1 MMEFNELLRRK
12 TKKRFSSF
20 DSLLAPPPKLTVSE
34 DAARHRNISLEES
47 AKPGKWV
54 SWPFQIEMQNV
65 YNEKGVQ
72 LAVYMT
78 ACQVSKTVQELNL
91 ISYFI
96 KYENGGI
103 NFMLPTKT
111 MAEDYSQVRFD
122 SMVRDSP
129 ALAKI
134 LPPTRS
140 KGNKTLFKKWVGGY
154 IRFIGSENANDVC
167 SFATGKVIIDE
178 ADRCSLVVRNSKGEI
193 EGNTLQLLFKRMS
206 TFDDKFVLMASTPT
220 TVETSITWEYFQK
233 SDQRHPH
240 IPCPHCGY
248 YQFLDWNNFTW
259 QGKNPN
265 DFNTVFSDD
274 LDSLLDS
281 FCYACQSCNKTF
293 KDSELPLMPDKLE
306 VKWHKHN
313 PKGRFPGFHINQF
326 YTNAWKGLFEEYLSC
341 GQNQIKRMSFWNT
354 VLGLPFSFE
363 GIKVPDHS
371 ILMERPKYY
380 ERSFVPSPACVLLAG
395 CDVQDDRVEI
405 VVAAVNRRQTYVV
418 DHAVFYGNPANP
430 ESECWENLRDYVY
443 KSWQTESG
451 QQLYILAAGIDSRH
465 RKDTV
470 VRFAKKNRVF
480 IPVTGSPSVWDMQLL
495 SPRKAE
501 VNQNGRWF
509 EIDVLRF
516 PLGVNLLK
524 MDLYGRLNLS
534 QTKKQLR
541 DNEYPSDWIHFP
553 KDLSEGFY
561 KQLTGEVLEVNEDA
575 RGKTKKNWRK
585 QYTNV
590 EILDCMVYILGIYLI
605 KSLNDWSDARW
616 GAEEAKIG
624 LGKSK
629 ESEQSSPII
638 GSMI

>member
-1 MMEFNELLRRK
+1 MEFNELLRRK

-65 YNEKGVQ
+65 YNEKGVE

-91 ISYFI
+91 IGYFI

-134 LPPTRS
+134 IPPTRS
-140 KGNKTLFKKWVGGY
+140 KGNKTLFKKWNGGY
-154 IRFIGSENANDVC
+154 LRFIGSENANDVC
-167 SFATGKVIIDE
+167 SFATGKVLIDE

-206 TFDDKFVLMASTPT
+206 TFDDKFVLIASTPT

-240 IPCPHCGY
+240 IPCPHCGA
-248 YQFLDWNNFTW
+248 YQFLDWENFTW

-265 DFNTVFSDD
+265 DSNTVFSDR
-274 LDSLLDS
+274 LDDLLDS
-281 FCYACQSCNKTF
+281 FCYVCQHCEKTF
-293 KDSELPLMPDKLE
+293 KDSDLPLMPDKLH
-306 VKWHKHN
+306 VKWVKHN
-313 PKGRFPGFHINQF
+313 PEGRFPGFHINQF
-326 YTNAWKGLFEEYLSC
+326 YTNGWKGLFEEYLGC

-363 GIKVPDHS
+363 GIKVPDHTL
-371 ILMERPKYY
+371 LMERPKHY
-380 ERSFVPSPACVLLAG
+380 ERGVVPSPACILLAG

-405 VVAAVNRRQTYVV
+405 VVVAINRRQIYVV
-418 DHAVFYGNPANP
+418 DHAIFYGNPANP

-443 KSWQTESG
+443 KPWQTESG

-480 IPVTGSPSVWDMQLL
+480 IPVTGSPSIWDMQLL

-501 VNQNGRWF
+501 INQNGKWF

-534 QTKKQLR
+534 QTKIQAKS
-541 DNEYPSDWIHFP
+541 NEYPSDWIHFP
-553 KDLSEGFY
+553 NGFSEGFY

-585 QYTNV
+585 QHTNV
-590 EILDCMVYILGIYLI
+590 EILDCMVYIMGIYLV

-616 GAEEAKIG
+616 EAEEAKIG

-629 ESEQSSPII
+629 GSEQSSPII